1 MLGGVLVLFEGLE
14 GEVAVFGRWHWLVG
28 ARVGAT
34 LGL

>member
-1 MLGGVLVLFEGLE
+1 MLGGALVLFGGLE
-14 GEVAVFGRWHWLVG
+14 GELVVFGGWHWLVG